1 MCAVNPMQV
10 KAKFVEREVEI
21 AAHVYSNDAK
31 QGGLIVDILRLEVS
45 VLALLCC
52 IFFYFNILIS
62 GSHTLHA
69 LLKLLASCKLDV
81 LVAEV

>member
-52 IFFYFNILIS
+52 IFFYFNMYCQYP
-62 GSHTLHA
+62 TPA
-69 LLKLLASCKLDV
+69 L
-81 LVAEV
+81 